1 MAPINPY
8 TKTIGEGAM
17 DANQEKEEP
26 SEANKPASASQDV
39 SMEMNS
45 DMETLHTT
53 SPSPSP
59 PPQTTEPP
67 VKDSYEDQCG
77 DHDLPLTDQIMVMMR
92 QETLRHLEFAWDA
105 QRKLALLCTE
115 DDIQL
120 KED

>member
-1 MAPINPY
+1 MAPINPD

-53 SPSPSP
+53 SPSP